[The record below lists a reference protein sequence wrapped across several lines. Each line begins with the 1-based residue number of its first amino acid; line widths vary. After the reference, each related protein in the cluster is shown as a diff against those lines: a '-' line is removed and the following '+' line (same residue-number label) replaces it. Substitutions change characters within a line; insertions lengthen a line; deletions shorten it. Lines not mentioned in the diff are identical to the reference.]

1 MEMGI
6 LYKSGIPSYSH
17 FLERVLANTPIKC
30 IGAVCAPVLLLLV
43 PSKDP
48 RPNLPWT
55 SIKRVREIDMLG
67 FVLLVGV
74 FVTLLM
80 GINFGGLIFAW
91 RSGSI
96 ITLFVVAGV
105 LSILFWIQQ
114 ILSFGISQ
122 ESRSFPIQF
131 LVRDSHFL
139 LLCSKKDASR
149 SKRRLTRDT
158 PHRMIP

>member
-1 MEMGI
+1 MGI
-6 LYKSGIPSYSH
+6 LYKSGIPSRYSR
-17 FLERVLANTPIKC
+17 FLERVFANTPIKC

-55 SIKRVREIDMLG
+55 SFKRVKEIDMLG

-80 GINFGGLIFAW
+80 GINFGGLIYPW

-114 ILSFGISQ
+114 VSSFGTSR

-139 LLCSKKDASR
+139 VLCFKENALGRNEGLLVVP
-149 SKRRLTRDT
+149 